1 MNIGIFSGSF
11 DPIHIGHM
19 IIAEHMCEF
28 AGMDEIWFS
37 VSPQNPLKSADGISD
52 ISHRVAMLK
61 IAIGND
67 SRMKYCDIET
77 KLPVPSYSADML
89 DALKKQYPQHS
100 FSLIIGGDN
109 WNIFDK
115 WYKHDYIIDKFGILI
130 FPRLKCILKPI
141 PENKNITLCK
151 APELE
156 ISSTYIRKYVKN
168 GKQLNYCVPTG
179 VMDYIIDNR
188 LYR

>member
-1 MNIGIFSGSF
+1 MNIGVFSGSF

-19 IIAEHMCEF
+19 VIAEHMCEF

-37 VSPQNPLKSADGISD
+37 VSPQNPLKSAEGISD
-52 ISHRVAMLK
+52 IGHRVAMLK

-77 KLPVPSYSADML
+77 RLPVPSYSADML
-89 DALKKQYPQHS
+89 DALVEEYPQHS

-115 WYKHDYIIDKFGILI
+115 WFKYEYIMERFGLLI
-130 FPRLKCILKPI
+130 FPRPGCKLKPV
-141 PENKNITLCK
+141 PENKKIIFCK
-151 APELE
+151 APEME
-156 ISSTYIRKYVKN
+156 ISSTYIRKSIEN
-168 GKQLNYCVPTG
+168 GKRLNYCLPSG
-179 VMDYIIDNR
+179 VMDYIIDNG

>member
-37 VSPQNPLKSADGISD
+37 VSPQNPLKQAEGISD
-52 ISHRVAMLK
+52 IKHRIAMLK
-61 IAIGND
+61 IAIRGE

-89 DALKKQYPQHS
+89 DALAREYPQHS
-100 FSLIIGGDN
+100 FRLIIGSDN
-109 WNIFDK
+109 WNIFGK
-115 WYKHDYIIDKFGILI
+115 WYRHDYIIENFGLLI
-130 FPRLKCILKPI
+130 FPRPGHTAV
-141 PENKNITLCK
+141 PVPGNGNIACCH
-151 APELE
+151 APETD
-156 ISSTYIRKYVKN
+156 ISSTYIRNCVKE
-168 GKQLNYCVPTG
+168 GKRLNHCVPPG
-179 VMDYIIDNR
+179 VMDYIMDNG